1 MQMQIRENGNAALV
15 AVSGKLTAIHLSAS
29 LRGAVKQLLA
39 KGIKRIVI
47 DMGELIHIDSTGVG
61 ELVSAYTS
69 ATAEQAELELYDVPE
84 SCMELLEI
92 TNLSDIF
99 KVRKKG
105 DVAVVSVFP

>member
-1 MQMQIRENGNAALV
+1 MQMQIRENGSNALI
-15 AVSGKLTAIHLSAS
+15 AVSGNLTAIHLSAS

-39 KGIKRIVI
+39 KQIKRIII
-47 DMGELIHIDSTGVG
+47 DMGELVHIDSTGVG

-69 ATAEQAELELYDVPE
+69 ASAEQAGLELYDVPD

-99 KVRKKG
+99 TVRKKG
-105 DVAVVSVFP
+105 DPSVLNAFS

>member
-1 MQMQIRENGNAALV
+1 MQMQIKENGSTALV

-39 KGIKRIVI
+39 KGVKRIII
-47 DMGELIHIDSTGVG
+47 DMGELVHIDSTGVG

-69 ATAEQAELELYDVPE
+69 ASAEQAQLELYDVPE

-99 KVRKKG
+99 TVRKKG
-105 DVAVVSVFP
+105 DSAVLAAFP